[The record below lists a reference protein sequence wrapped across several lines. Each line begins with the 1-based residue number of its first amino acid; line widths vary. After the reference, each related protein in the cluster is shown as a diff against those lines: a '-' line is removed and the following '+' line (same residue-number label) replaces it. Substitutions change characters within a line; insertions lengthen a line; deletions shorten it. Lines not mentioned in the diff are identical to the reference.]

1 MDTCRADFIIPF
13 HRVYPIVCAL
23 FEIKKKYL
31 HCFCFH
37 HILSGFFDETE
48 RDSTGV
54 CVDDHFSNQE

>member
-1 MDTCRADFIIPF
+1 MDTCGANFIIFF
-13 HRVYPIVCAL
+13 HPVHPIVCTL

-37 HILSGFFDETE
+37 YILSGLFDETE

-54 CVDDHFSNQE
+54 CVDGDFSNQE